1 LSKEDV
7 NIKDSIYGVT
17 NNLDWFNQRKLINAS
32 LHEAI
37 KTWSPRGAKPDAV
50 QSYRTLG
57 VIEEH
62 LNELQEDDIKKF
74 S

>member
-1 LSKEDV
+1 M
-7 NIKDSIYGVT
+7 T
-17 NNLDWFNQRKLINAS
+17 NNLDWFNQRKLLDAR

-37 KTWSPRGAKPDAV
+37 KTWSPRGCKPDAV

-62 LNELQEDDIKKF
+62 LNEIQEEDIKKF
-74 S
+74 SYILSVYKTLLHQ